1 MAHDQPTVLRRHQR
15 LECSRNPPRND
26 DVAAKIDLDCEDD
39 TRGGDLEPVDVA
51 TKIDLD
57 Y

>member
-15 LECSRNPPRND
+15 LECFRNPPRND
-26 DVAAKIDLDCEDD
+26 DVAAKIHLDCEDD
-39 TRGGDLEPVDVA
+39 TRGGDLETVDVA
-51 TKIDLD
+51 TKIVLA